1 MVAFSR
7 GESGTLSYQRY
18 ISADEST
25 LHVQERYASS
35 EAMLEHNQAFAA
47 LFSPRFATMAWT
59 SPGRQSHSDVT
70 LCISLVIT
78 HKKYTGRLQ
87 NDFNAHA

>member
-7 GESGTLSYQRY
+7 GEPGTLSYQRF
-18 ISADEST
+18 ISADGST

-47 LFSPRFATMAWT
+47 LFSPRFATMVRLALGVKAILM
-59 SPGRQSHSDVT
+59 SPCVSP
-70 LCISLVIT
+70 
-78 HKKYTGRLQ
+78 
-87 NDFNAHA
+87 